1 MKIAASEIEMASSH
15 TAMELDQKSEQ
26 LTVWS
31 GNGRTT
37 KRSVQDPRAHGS
49 SQDKLTLSDAASMRL
64 RALRQS
70 TTATLTSET
79 AVSSGGV
86 QSAAG
91 SDDGEAAPMDGR
103 TYLLKEIVEAMTGR
117 EIHVGSIQLK
127 ASGQSSGSASS
138 GGQTGAS
145 AGSSGQA
152 SQGWGLAYDSSTVHY
167 ESETTSFSAKGVIQ
181 TADGRQIGFSIDL
194 QMSREY
200 LEETST
206 SIRAGDAVAVDPLVI
221 NFNGSSADLTDEK
234 YSFDLNSD
242 GTEEQMSFVG
252 QGSGLLALD
261 FNQDGVINDGSE
273 LFGTASGDGFADL
286 AAYDE
291 DGNGWI
297 DENDS
302 IYNKLS
308 VWTKDEE
315 GNDELSGLADK
326 DVGAIYLG
334 SIATLFSVK
343 DAENN
348 LDGQLV
354 STGVYLHEDGQAG
367 TVQQVNMVV

>member
-127 ASGQSSGSASS
+127 ASGQSSGSAPS

-145 AGSSGQA
+145 AASSGQA

-167 ESETTSFSAKGVIQ
+167 ESESTSFSAKGVIQ
-181 TADGRQIGFSIDL
+181 TADGRRIGFSIDL

-261 FNQDGVINDGSE
+261 LNQDGVVNDGSE

-348 LDGQLV
+348 LDGELV

>member
-37 KRSVQDPRAHGS
+37 KRSVEDPRAHGS

-117 EIHVGSIQLK
+117 EIRVGSIHLK

-167 ESETTSFSAKGVIQ
+167 ESESTSFSAKGVIQ

-261 FNQDGVINDGSE
+261 LNQDGVINDGSE

-286 AAYDE
+286 SAYDE

-334 SIATLFSVK
+334 SISTLFSVK